1 MPATCHR
8 CGASVEDG
16 AAFCPQCGAA
26 QIRVAASDNVPA
38 TPPMPPGTPGAMPP
52 PAQPVAM
59 PGSDNINWHHGIRA
73 ALLAAIIGAV
83 PSALPVLSVGCCIWV
98 IGGAALAV
106 MFYQNR
112 MPAGSVV
119 SAGMGSRLGGVTGLF
134 AFGFWFGLQMLSFA
148 LFNTRGKVREAMVQ
162 AMRDSA
168 ARNPDPSTQQML
180 ERMSTPAGLATII
193 VVMIVVMFVAF
204 LVFGLIGG
212 ALGSS
217 IWGRKQQ
224 A

>member
-1 MPATCHR
+1 MPVTCHR
-8 CGASVEDG
+8 CGAAVEDG

-26 QIRVAASDNVPA
+26 QIRVAAGENTPA
-38 TPPMPPGTPGAMPP
+38 TPPLPPGTPGAVQP

-59 PGSDNINWHHGIRA
+59 PGGDNIHWHHGIRA
-73 ALLAAIIGAV
+73 ALLAAIIAAV
-83 PSALPVLSVGCCIWV
+83 PSSLPVLSIGCCVWV
-98 IGGAALAV
+98 AGGAALAV
-106 MFYQNR
+106 MFYQKR

-119 SAGMGSRLGGVTGLF
+119 TAGMGSRLGAVTGLF

-148 LFNTRGKVREAMVQ
+148 VFHTRGKVREAMLQ

-168 ARNPDPSTQQML
+168 ARNPDPGAQQII

-193 VVMIVVMFVAF
+193 VVMIVVMFGAF

-217 IWGRKQQ
+217 IWGRKQN